1 MKQMMRSGLV
11 VMIVALTGLCF
22 APIEDK
28 PSGSEFHR
36 ELNQSELGRYQGSG
50 GIANTPDSSPRLEET
65 PVTNKPQDS
74 KRAAEIL
81 SSGNPQNAVKSL
93 TQAQVDQAT
102 PAKKNGGLNMI
113 LAGVLVMIGLISAYG
128 IRMYLDRSVPEM
140 SVKKRS

>member
-1 MKQMMRSGLV
+1 MKMMIRIGLV
-11 VMIVALTGLCF
+11 VMVVALTGLCF

-36 ELNQSELGRYQGSG
+36 ELNQSELGRYQGSSG
-50 GIANTPDSSPRLEET
+50 VAKTPDAAPRLDET
-65 PVTNKPQDS
+65 PVVQKSQDS

-81 SSGNPQNAVKSL
+81 ASGNPENAEKSL
-93 TQAQVDQAT
+93 TQAKVDQVT
-102 PAKKNGGLNMI
+102 PAKKGGLNMI